1 MNTGLIAMRYANA
14 LFQLGAQHEDLL
26 TRFYNDCNFLL
37 KTLTGSDELVI
48 FLRNPVVKPSVKK
61 KFMRQNFHTFFH
73 ESSLKFMDL
82 VIENNREMLFSNIII
97 DFMTL
102 YRNHRGVKSVTV
114 TTAIP
119 VDESFKS
126 KIIGVIEEKL
136 KVKVELNC
144 KVDEGIIGGLVVMI
158 DGKQADGSIAGKLRA
173 MKKKLLLK

>member
-14 LFQLGAQHEDLL
+14 LFQLGIKQEGLL
-26 TRFYNDCNFLL
+26 TKFYDDCNFLL
-37 KTLTGSDELVI
+37 KTLNGSDELVN

-61 KFMRQNFHTFFH
+61 KFMRDNFHAFFH
-73 ESSLKFMDL
+73 ETTLKFIEM
-82 VIENNREMLFSNIII
+82 VIDNNREMFFSNIII
-97 DFMTL
+97 DFMTI
-102 YRNHRGVKSVTV
+102 YRNHNDIKSVTV

-126 KIIGVIEEKL
+126 KIVGIIEERL

-173 MKKKLLLK
+173 MKKKLFLK